1 MGVKGRTRWKAV
13 LDRFI
18 GTGLLVIVW
27 NSRNKFFYQKNNHCE
42 YIYPQIVDIVEKE
55 KEPYFIRDEI
65 TTNFFT

>member
-27 NSRNKFFYQKNNHCE
+27 NSRNKFFIKKIIIVNIFIHKLWILWKKRKNL
-42 YIYPQIVDIVEKE
+42 ILLGMK
-55 KEPYFIRDEI
+55 
-65 TTNFFT
+65 